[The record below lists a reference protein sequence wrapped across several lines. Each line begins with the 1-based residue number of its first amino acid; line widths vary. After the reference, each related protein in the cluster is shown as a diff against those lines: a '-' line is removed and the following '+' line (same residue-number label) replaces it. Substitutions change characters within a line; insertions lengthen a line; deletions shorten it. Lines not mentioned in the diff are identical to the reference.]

1 MKSKRTVESNEI
13 SGKKFLGITIK
24 TEKCWEAISHWTTDD
39 FKVSK
44 TFLFSPLPKK
54 KKSQRDK
61 KRKER
66 EEREKVRERKVGSLS
81 LHGRVTIGVPFT
93 VKGVFISSAIFLY
106 PLKICM
112 HIKKIARQWVWK
124 FF

>member
-1 MKSKRTVESNEI
+1 MISKLV
-13 SGKKFLGITIK
+13 K
-24 TEKCWEAISHWTTDD
+24 H
-39 FKVSK
+39 
-44 TFLFSPLPKK
+44 FSSLHYQKKK

-81 LHGRVTIGVPFT
+81 LHGRVTIGVPFK

-112 HIKKIARQWVWK
+112 HIKKIARQ
-124 FF
+124 

>member
-54 KKSQRDK
+54 KKK
-61 KRKER
+61 KKAKEIRR
-66 EEREKVRERKVGSLS
+66 ERREKRERKWEKEKWV
-81 LHGRVTIGVPFT
+81 
-93 VKGVFISSAIFLY
+93 LY
-106 PLKICM
+106 LYM
-112 HIKKIARQWVWK
+112 GELL
-124 FF
+124 

>member
-13 SGKKFLGITIK
+13 SGKKFLGITTK

-54 KKSQRDK
+54 KKK
-61 KRKER
+61 KAKEIRR
-66 EEREKVRERKVGSLS
+66 ERREKRERKWEKEKWV
-81 LHGRVTIGVPFT
+81 
-93 VKGVFISSAIFLY
+93 LY
-106 PLKICM
+106 VYMGELL
-112 HIKKIARQWVWK
+112 
-124 FF
+124 

>member
-54 KKSQRDK
+54 KKA
-61 KRKER
+61 KEIRR
-66 EEREKVRERKVGSLS
+66 ERREKRERKWEKEKWV
-81 LHGRVTIGVPFT
+81 
-93 VKGVFISSAIFLY
+93 LY
-106 PLKICM
+106 LYM
-112 HIKKIARQWVWK
+112 GELL
-124 FF
+124 

>member
-54 KKSQRDK
+54 KKKKSQIDK
-61 KRKER
+61 KGERRER
-66 EEREKVRERKVGSLS
+66 ESERKKSGFS
-81 LHGRVTIGVPFT
+81 IFT
-93 VKGVFISSAIFLY
+93 WESYYRCSIYSQGGFHLECYIFVSTKNMY
-106 PLKICM
+106 A
-112 HIKKIARQWVWK
+112 H
-124 FF
+124 